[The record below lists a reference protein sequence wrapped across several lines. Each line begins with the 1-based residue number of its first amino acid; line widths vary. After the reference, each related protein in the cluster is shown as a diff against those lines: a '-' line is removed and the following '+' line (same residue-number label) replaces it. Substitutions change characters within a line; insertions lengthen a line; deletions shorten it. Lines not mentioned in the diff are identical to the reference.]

1 MHWQLNAGKST
12 LLRLTAGLLHPTLGD
27 IKLNSNKPSDY
38 KASKR
43 ANQINVLFQEVEK
56 QFFYSRVKDKVAFGL
71 RRQKLPQHE
80 IKQRTLEALEICNLL
95 DVADTHPLDLNTG
108 QRRMV
113 AVASLS
119 AIAPKILLLD
129 EPSRDFDARWLK
141 CFEYWLEIQRAAGT
155 AILAIS
161 HNLDF
166 VARHFERIIHLSVR
180 KLIDD
185 GTPETVLLPLIYN
198 LTPCYLP
205 PHSIH

>member
-12 LLRLTAGLLHPTLGD
+12 LLRLTADLLHSTLGD
-27 IKLNSNKPSDY
+27 IKLNGNKLSDY

-43 ANQINVLFQEVEK
+43 ANQIGFLFQEVEK
-56 QFFYSRVKDKVAFGL
+56 QFFYSRVKDEVAFGL

-80 IKQRTLEALEICNLL
+80 IEQRTLEALEICNLL

-141 CFEYWLEIQRAAGT
+141 CFEYWLEMQRAAGT

-161 HNLDF
+161 HDLDF

-198 LTPCYLP
+198 LTPCYLT